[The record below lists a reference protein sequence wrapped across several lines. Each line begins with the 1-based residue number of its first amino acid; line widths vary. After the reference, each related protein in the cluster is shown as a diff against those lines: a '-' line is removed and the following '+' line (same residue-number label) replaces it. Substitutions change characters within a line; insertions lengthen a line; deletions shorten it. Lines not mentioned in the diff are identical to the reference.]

1 MAGQL
6 VDFSRFAGKLMATNP
21 YLKFVS
27 EYARLIKEGA
37 SFPLGGIPPAARP
50 ALAREAPRALIFS
63 PHPDDEC
70 IVGALPLR
78 LLRELKMN
86 VINVAVTLGS
96 RKDRQ
101 LERRNEL
108 RNACDYL
115 GFGLIQ
121 TGECGLEKISPPN
134 RGKPLWREAVQ
145 TIAGI
150 IRDNQPRV
158 IFMPHENDWNLTH
171 IGVNLL
177 VNDALRKMPE
187 SFCCWICHT
196 EFWAPMNNPNLMIE
210 TSVADLADLVAA
222 ISFHAGE
229 VSRNPYHLRLP
240 AWMQDNVRRGG
251 ELVGGQGTAAP
262 DFIFATLYRLQ
273 KWTHLKLELG
283 AKTGKFVSCNDSLMQ
298 IFG

>member
-1 MAGQL
+1 MN
-6 VDFSRFAGKLMATNP
+6 NP

-27 EYARLIKEGA
+27 EYARLINEG
-37 SFPLGGIPPAARP
+37 SGYPLGGIPSVARS
-50 ALAREAPRALIFS
+50 ALSKEAPRALVFS

-101 LERRNEL
+101 MERLNEL

-121 TGECGLEKISPPN
+121 TGECGLEKISPAN
-134 RGKPLWREAVQ
+134 RGKALWREAVQ

-150 IRDNQPRV
+150 IRDNQPHV
-158 IFMPHENDWNLTH
+158 IFAPHENDFNGTH
-171 IGVNLL
+171 IGTNFL
-177 VNDALRKMPE
+177 VADALQTLPE

-196 EFWAPMNNPNLMIE
+196 EFWAPMANPNLMIE

-222 ISFHAGE
+222 TSFHAGE
-229 VSRNPYHLRLP
+229 VKRNPYHLRLP

-251 ELVGGQGTAAP
+251 ELVGGQGCQAP
-262 DFIFATLYRLQ
+262 DFVFAELYRLQ

-283 AKTGKFVSCNDSLMQ
+283 EKAGKFVSCNDSLKQ

>member
-1 MAGQL
+1 MN
-6 VDFSRFAGKLMATNP
+6 NP

-27 EYARLIKEGA
+27 EYARLVKEGA
-37 SFPLGGIPPAARP
+37 GFQLGGFPPVARSSFSKD
-50 ALAREAPRALIFS
+50 APRALVFS

-86 VINVAVTLGS
+86 VINVAVTQGS

-101 LERRNEL
+101 AERLAEL

-121 TGECGLEKISPPN
+121 TAESGLEKINAKS
-134 RGKPLWREAVQ
+134 RKQDQAQWARSVQ
-145 TIAGI
+145 IVAGI
-150 IRDNQPRV
+150 IADNKPQV
-158 IFMPHENDWNLTH
+158 IFIPHENDWNSTH
-171 IGVNLL
+171 IGTNLL
-177 VNDALRKMPE
+177 VTDALKTLPE
-187 SFCCWICHT
+187 SFCCWICAN
-196 EFWAPMNNPNLMIE
+196 EFWAPMNDPSLMIE
-210 TSVADLADLVAA
+210 VSVADLADLVTAL
-222 ISFHAGE
+222 SFHVGE

-251 ELVGGQGTAAP
+251 ELVGGQGGEAP
-262 DFIFATLYRLQ
+262 SFIFATLYRLQ
-273 KWTHLKLELG
+273 KWTHQKLETG
-283 AKTGKFVSCNDSLMQ
+283 EKTGKFVSCNDSLKS

>member
-1 MAGQL
+1 MN
-6 VDFSRFAGKLMATNP
+6 NP

-27 EYARLIKEGA
+27 EYARLINKGTGCQ
-37 SFPLGGIPPAARP
+37 LGGFPPVARSS
-50 ALAREAPRALIFS
+50 LSKDAPRALVFS

-96 RKDRQ
+96 RRDRQ
-101 LERRNEL
+101 MERLNEL

-121 TGECGLEKISPPN
+121 TDESGLEKIDVKS
-134 RGKPLWREAVQ
+134 RKQSRAQWDKSVQ
-145 TIAGI
+145 IVAGI
-150 IRDNQPRV
+150 IADNKPHV
-158 IFMPHENDWNLTH
+158 IFMPHENDWNSTH
-171 IGVNLL
+171 IGTHFL
-177 VNDALRKMPE
+177 VADALQTLPE
-187 SFCCWICHT
+187 SFCCWVCHT
-196 EFWAPMNNPNLMIE
+196 EFWAPMDNPNLMIE
-210 TSVADLADLVAA
+210 VSVADLADLVAA
-222 ISFHAGE
+222 LSFHAGE

-251 ELVGGQGTAAP
+251 ELVGGQGTQPP
-262 DFIFATLYRLQ
+262 DCVFATLYRLQ
-273 KWTHLKLELG
+273 KWAHLKLELDQ
-283 AKTGKFVSCNDSLMQ
+283 KTGKFVSCNDSLKL

>member
-1 MAGQL
+1 MN
-6 VDFSRFAGKLMATNP
+6 NP

-27 EYARLIKEGA
+27 EYARLINEGA
-37 SFPLGGIPPAARP
+37 GCQLGGFPPVARSS
-50 ALAREAPRALIFS
+50 LSKDAPRALVFS

-78 LLRELKMN
+78 LLREQKMN
-86 VINVAVTLGS
+86 VINVAVTQGS

-101 LERRNEL
+101 MERLNEL

-121 TGECGLEKISPPN
+121 SAECGLEKINVKSREHEPE
-134 RGKPLWREAVQ
+134 LWEKSVQ
-145 TIAGI
+145 IVAGI
-150 IRDNQPRV
+150 IADNKPNV
-158 IFMPHENDWNLTH
+158 IFIPHENDWNSTH
-171 IGVNLL
+171 IGTHFL
-177 VNDALRKMPE
+177 VMDALQTLPE
-187 SFCCWICHT
+187 SFCCWICAN

-210 TSVADLADLVAA
+210 TSVADLTDLVTAL
-222 ISFHAGE
+222 SFHVGE

-251 ELVGGQGTAAP
+251 ELVGGQGGEP
-262 DFIFATLYRLQ
+262 PNYVFATLYRLQ
-273 KWTHLKLELG
+273 KWTHQKLE
-283 AKTGKFVSCNDSLMQ
+283 TGKKAGRFVSCNDSLNL

>member
-1 MAGQL
+1 MN
-6 VDFSRFAGKLMATNP
+6 NP

-27 EYARLIKEGA
+27 EYARLIKDGCGHQ
-37 SFPLGGIPPAARP
+37 LGGFTPVARSSIS
-50 ALAREAPRALIFS
+50 RTAPRALVFS

-86 VINVAVTLGS
+86 VINVAITQGS

-101 LERRNEL
+101 MERISEL

-121 TGECGLEKISPPN
+121 TGESGLEKINVQS
-134 RGKPLWREAVQ
+134 REQDPAQWDKSVQ
-145 TIAGI
+145 IAAGI
-150 IRDNQPRV
+150 IADNKPHV
-158 IFMPHENDWNLTH
+158 IFLPHEHDWNSTH
-171 IGVNLL
+171 IGTHFL
-177 VNDALRKMPE
+177 VADALQTMPD
-187 SFCCWICHT
+187 SFCCWICAT
-196 EFWAPMNNPNLMIE
+196 EFWTPMDNPNLMIE

-222 ISFHAGE
+222 LSFHVGE
-229 VSRNPYHLRLP
+229 VNRNPYHLRLP

-251 ELVGGQGTAAP
+251 ELVAGQGTEAP
-262 DFIFATLYRLQ
+262 NFIFATLYRLQ
-273 KWTHLKLELG
+273 KWTHQKLEAEKSG
-283 AKTGKFVSCNDSLMQ
+283 RFISCNNSLKE

>member
-1 MAGQL
+1 
-6 VDFSRFAGKLMATNP
+6 VNTHNP

-27 EYARLIKEGA
+27 EYARLINEG
-37 SFPLGGIPPAARP
+37 SGYQLGGFPPATRP
-50 ALAREAPRALIFS
+50 SLPKDSPRVLVFS

-101 LERRNEL
+101 MERLREL
-108 RNACDYL
+108 HNACDYL

-121 TGECGLEKISPPN
+121 TDESGLEKISVKN
-134 RGKPLWREAVQ
+134 RKQEPAQWKKSVQ
-145 TIAGI
+145 VIAGI
-150 IRDNQPRV
+150 IADHKPQV
-158 IFMPHENDWNLTH
+158 IFAPHEKDWHGSH
-171 IGVNLL
+171 IGTHFL
-177 VNDALRKMPE
+177 VADALQTLPE
-187 SFCCWICHT
+187 AFCCWVCHT
-196 EFWAPMNNPNLMIE
+196 EFWAPMDNPNLMIE
-210 TSVADLADLVAA
+210 ASVADLADLVTA

-229 VSRNPYHLRLP
+229 VGRNPYHLRLP

-251 ELVGGQGTAAP
+251 ELVGGQGSEPP
-262 DFIFATLYRLQ
+262 DFNFATLYRLQ
-273 KWTHLKLELG
+273 KWAHGKLELDQK
-283 AKTGKFVSCNDSLMQ
+283 AGKFVSCNDSLKL

>member
-6 VDFSRFAGKLMATNP
+6 VVNNP

-37 SFPLGGIPPAARP
+37 DCPLGGFAPVARSS
-50 ALAREAPRALIFS
+50 LSKEAPRALVFS

-86 VINVAVTLGS
+86 VINVAVTQGS

-101 LERRNEL
+101 TERLSEL

-115 GFGLIQ
+115 GFGLVQ
-121 TGECGLEKISPPN
+121 SAECGLEKINVKSRKQFPAQWD
-134 RGKPLWREAVQ
+134 KSVQ
-145 TIAGI
+145 IMAGI
-150 IRDNQPRV
+150 ITDNKPNV
-158 IFMPHENDWNLTH
+158 IFIPHENDWNSTH
-171 IGVNLL
+171 IGTYFL
-177 VNDALRKMPE
+177 VTDALQTMPE
-187 SFCCWICHT
+187 SFCCWICAN
-196 EFWAPMNNPNLMIE
+196 EYWAPMNDPNLMIE
-210 TSVADLADLVAA
+210 VSVADLADLVTAL
-222 ISFHAGE
+222 SFHVGE
-229 VSRNPYHLRLP
+229 VNRNPYHLRLP

-251 ELVGGQGTAAP
+251 ELVGGQGGEP
-262 DFIFATLYRLQ
+262 PNFIFATLYRLQ
-273 KWTHLKLELG
+273 KWTHQKLEMG
-283 AKTGKFVSCNDSLMQ
+283 EKAGKFVSCNDSLKS

>member
-1 MAGQL
+1 MN
-6 VDFSRFAGKLMATNP
+6 NP

-27 EYARLIKEGA
+27 EYARLINEG
-37 SFPLGGIPPAARP
+37 SGHQLGGFQSVARSSIPK
-50 ALAREAPRALIFS
+50 EAPRALVFS

-101 LERRNEL
+101 MERLGEL

-121 TGECGLEKISPPN
+121 TSESGLEKINPKSRKQDPAHWSN
-134 RGKPLWREAVQ
+134 AVQ
-145 TIAGI
+145 IVAGI
-150 IRDNQPRV
+150 IADNQPHV
-158 IFMPHENDWNLTH
+158 IFIPHESDWNSTH
-171 IGVNLL
+171 IGTHFL
-177 VNDALRKMPE
+177 VADALQTLPE
-187 SFCCWICHT
+187 SFCGWVCHT
-196 EFWAPMNNPNLMIE
+196 EFWAPMNDPNLMIE

-222 ISFHAGE
+222 TSFHVGE

-251 ELVGGQGTAAP
+251 ELVGGQGAEPPRFA
-262 DFIFATLYRLQ
+262 FATLYRLQ
-273 KWTHLKLELG
+273 KWVHRKLEPG
-283 AKTGKFVSCNDSLMQ
+283 QKAGKFVSCNDSLKL

>member
-1 MAGQL
+1 MN
-6 VDFSRFAGKLMATNP
+6 NP

-27 EYARLIKEGA
+27 EYARLINEG
-37 SFPLGGIPPAARP
+37 SGHQLGGFPPVARSS
-50 ALAREAPRALIFS
+50 LSKEAPRALVFS

-70 IVGALPLR
+70 VVGALPLR

-101 LERRNEL
+101 MERLGEL

-121 TGECGLEKISPPN
+121 TGESGLEKINVKSRQQDPVQW
-134 RGKPLWREAVQ
+134 GKSVQ
-145 TIAGI
+145 IVAEIIA
-150 IRDNQPRV
+150 DNKPHV
-158 IFMPHENDWNLTH
+158 IFLPHENDWNSTH
-171 IGVNLL
+171 IGTHFL
-177 VNDALRKMPE
+177 VADALQTLPE
-187 SFCCWICHT
+187 SFCCWVCHT
-196 EFWAPMNNPNLMIE
+196 EFWAPMDNPNLMIE
-210 TSVADLADLVAA
+210 ASVADLADLVTAL
-222 ISFHAGE
+222 SFHVGE

-251 ELVGGQGTAAP
+251 ELVGGQGTQVP

-273 KWTHLKLELG
+273 KWTHRKLELG
-283 AKTGKFVSCNDSLMQ
+283 GKEGKFVSCNDSLKL